1 MTNIHDRSRR
11 IDLTITRH
19 VVVFTAILLMTL
31 SATHVSG
38 EEKLS
43 QKQLQFFETKIRPVL
58 VKSCYACHSEDAE
71 DSQGGLL
78 VDSREGIR
86 RGGDSGSAV
95 VPGNLSASLLISA
108 IRYSSNDL
116 QMPPEDEG
124 GKLPAHVIHDFE
136 TWIRMGAPDPR
147 DGPAKAVSR
156 YDTSDARSW
165 WSFLPI
171 KPVSPTSVSV
181 APEYGAWPHTDIDR
195 FIAAEWESRGLTPE
209 DDAEPAVL
217 LRRLRF
223 DLTGLPPN
231 EKEVADFLLHWNNA
245 PTARPKLIEDT
256 VDRLLD
262 SREFAER
269 WGRHWLDV
277 ARYAESSGK
286 DVNLVYPHAWR
297 YRDYVIDAF
306 DKDKPFN
313 EFLLEQIA
321 GDLLPA
327 KNDSERAEHLIATAF
342 LALGENPIN
351 ERNAKQFAVDLA
363 DDQIAVVS
371 QAFLGQTVA
380 CARCHDHRF
389 DPISQRDY
397 TSMAGIFLST
407 ETKYGTAGAVGGR
420 NRAGLVELPAGANL
434 PVVGKGM
441 SSSETYGK
449 QQKLERL
456 RKQQRSA
463 RAQRAKGGRATDGL
477 TDFDIVRINTQISQ
491 LEFELSNINEDG
503 SAKALAMGVA
513 DRPDSLP
520 DIRHPG
526 RPERPSVPQGGRPMR
541 PGLRMPPNRQKG
553 QRRPM
558 QSGTNWDQ
566 MQQRGRNQSSGFEQ
580 IGDSPLFLRGN
591 IGNEGEDVPRG
602 IPALLG
608 SGEDIVIRRGSG
620 RLQLAEALVSPRNT
634 LTSRVIV
641 NRTWHWLFGRGI
653 VESVDNFGTSGA
665 EPSHPE
671 LLDYLADRFV
681 QNGWSMKSLIREIT
695 LSRVYQLSSSY
706 DDKNFASDPE
716 NAYLW
721 RHTSR
726 RLEAEELRDAILAAS
741 GRLDLSPSPASLIGR
756 AGDGPIGGLR
766 FQTVTLDEIGDAN
779 HQFRSIYLPATRSVQ
794 PAVLAD
800 FDPPDSS
807 TTDGAREA
815 TNVPSQALFMLN
827 SEFVAEQSE
836 YLADTVLRK
845 YPGRTISSSVP
856 ERLEFVFQNV
866 LNRSPTESETQAAR
880 RLLDEIGNPRQA
892 WTSVVRSLYAS
903 AEFRFVD

>member
-1 MTNIHDRSRR
+1 MTFN
-11 IDLTITRH
+11 
-19 VVVFTAILLMTL
+19 
-31 SATHVSG
+31 ATQVSG

-43 QKQLQFFETKIRPVL
+43 KDQLAFFETKIRPVL
-58 VKSCYACHSEDAE
+58 VENCYACHSEKANE
-71 DSQGGLL
+71 NQGGLL
-78 VDSREGIR
+78 LDSREGMR
-86 RGGDSGSAV
+86 RGGDSGPAV
-95 VPGNLSASLLISA
+95 VPENLSASLLIAA
-108 IRYSSNDL
+108 IRYSSDDL
-116 QMPPEDEG
+116 QMPPEDNG
-124 GKLPAHVIHDFE
+124 GKLPAHVIRDFE
-136 TWIRMGAPDPR
+136 TWVRMGAPDPR
-147 DGPAKAVSR
+147 DGPAKIVSS
-156 YDTSDARSW
+156 YDTSDANSW
-165 WSFLPI
+165 WSFQPI
-171 KPVSPTSVSV
+171 KRVMPSSMSV
-181 APEYGAWPHTDIDR
+181 ASPHEAWPRTDIDK
-195 FIAAEWESRGLTPE
+195 FIAAKWESNGLTPVG
-209 DDAEPAVL
+209 DAEPTVL

-223 DLTGLPPN
+223 DLTGLPPSQ
-231 EKEVADFLLHWNNA
+231 KEMADFLSQWQKA
-245 PTARPKLIEDT
+245 PAARQELLENT

-306 DKDKPFN
+306 DKDKPFDV
-313 EFLLEQIA
+313 FLREQIA

-327 KNDSERAEHLIATAF
+327 KNESERAEHLIATAF

-389 DPISQRDY
+389 DPITQRDY
-397 TSMAGIFLST
+397 TALAGIFLST

-420 NRAGLVELPAGANL
+420 NRAGLIELPAGANL
-434 PVVGKGM
+434 PVVGNGM
-441 SSSETYGK
+441 SSAETSGK
-449 QQKLERL
+449 QRKLERL
-456 RKQQRSA
+456 KEQQRSA
-463 RAQRAKGGRATDGL
+463 RAQRANGGRATDRL

-491 LEFELSNINEDG
+491 LEFELSIINEDG

-513 DRPDSLP
+513 DRPVSLP
-520 DIRHPG
+520 EIRRPG
-526 RPERPSVPQGGRPMR
+526 RPERPRSPQNGRPMR
-541 PGLRMPPNRQKG
+541 PGQRMPPNRQMRPG
-553 QRRPM
+553 QPM
-558 QSGTNWDQ
+558 QAGANREQ
-566 MQQRGRNQSSGFEQ
+566 MQQRGRNQASGFEQ

-591 IGNEGEDVPRG
+591 IENEGQEVPRG

-608 SGEDIVIRRGSG
+608 SGEDILIRRGSG
-620 RLQLAEALVSPRNT
+620 RLQLAEALVSPDNT

-653 VESVDNFGTSGA
+653 VASVDNFGTSGA

-681 QNGWSMKSLIREIT
+681 QNGWSMKDLIREIT

-706 DDKNFASDPE
+706 DAVNFAADPD
-716 NAYLW
+716 NSYLW

-726 RLEAEELRDAILAAS
+726 RLEAEELRDAILSAA
-741 GRLDLSPSPASLIGR
+741 GRLDLSPEPASLIGR

-766 FQTVTLDEIGDAN
+766 FQAVTLDEIGGAD

-807 TTDGAREA
+807 ATDGAREA

-827 SEFVAEQSE
+827 SEFVAQQSQH
-836 YLADTVLRK
+836 LADTALRK
-845 YPGRTISSSVP
+845 YPGRSVSSSVP
-856 ERLEFVFQNV
+856 QRLEFVFQSI
-866 LNRSPTESETQAAR
+866 LNRAPTEHETQAAR
-880 RLLDEIGNPRQA
+880 RLLGEFDTPRQA
-892 WTSVVRSLYAS
+892 WTSIVRSLFAS
-903 AEFRFVD
+903 AEFRFID